1 FCQQKTNALNT
12 TNVDGEPKKVQTK
25 NLEAIQAKWD
35 FVHTETMGIYFLLD
49 HTKKVSDFVDADL
62 ADSIETLK
70 TLAVR
75 LGIISTEAEKKSP
88 R

>member
-1 FCQQKTNALNT
+1 
-12 TNVDGEPKKVQTK
+12 
-25 NLEAIQAKWD
+25 
-35 FVHTETMGIYFLLD
+35 MGFSFLLD

-75 LGIISTEAEKKSP
+75 LGIISTEAEKKN
-88 R
+88 RLGAEVNAFQARKLR